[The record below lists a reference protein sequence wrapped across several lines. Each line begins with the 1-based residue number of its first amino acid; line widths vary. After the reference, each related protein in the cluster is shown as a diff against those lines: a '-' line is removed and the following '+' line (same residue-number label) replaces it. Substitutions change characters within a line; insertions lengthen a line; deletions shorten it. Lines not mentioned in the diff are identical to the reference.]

1 MDRNDNLEPRE
12 GGVVHPDNAPPKGD
26 KIGEGVGSVSGVVAG
41 AAIGSAAGPIGTIIG
56 GIAGA
61 VGGWWAGHAVAE
73 ATHKFTQEDD
83 SYYRERFANTTDR
96 LADRGYDDI
105 RPAYQLGHIA
115 SMNPDYNGRSFEEV
129 EPDLQRGWGND
140 LRARHGDWS
149 TVRPYAQE
157 AYSRNMSSISSR
169 EATSRLDNSTETLR
183 DNLGDA
189 TRRGAN
195 HVIDAV
201 DNVKD
206 RIDDNPA
213 SVPGPDPTDR
223 RL

>member
-1 MDRNDNLEPRE
+1 MDRKDELEPRE
-12 GGVVHPDNAPPKGD
+12 DGALHNDETP
-26 KIGEGVGSVSGVVAG
+26 GVGDEVGEAIGGVSGVVAG
-41 AAIGSAAGPIGTIIG
+41 AAIGSAGGPIGTIIG

-73 ATHKFTQEDD
+73 AAHKFTHEDD
-83 SYYRERFANTTDR
+83 SFYRERFENRPDR
-96 LADRGYDDI
+96 LADRRYDDV

-115 SMNPDYNGRSFEEV
+115 RMNPDYTGRTFNDV
-129 EPDLQRGWGND
+129 EPEIRHGWGND

-149 TVRPYAQE
+149 MVRPYAEE
-157 AYSRNMSSISSR
+157 AYNRDGSVTSR
-169 EATSRLDNSTETLR
+169 EYANRGTSEDLSDTL
-183 DNLGDA
+183 GEK

-195 HVIDAV
+195 RVIDAV
-201 DNVKD
+201 DDVKD
-206 RIDDNPA
+206 RLDNNPE